1 MTDDPTAN
9 GKKTKYGWGMVVN
22 ANFNQ
27 ISVVSLRSHNQWSTQ

>member
-27 ISVVSLRSHNQWSTQ
+27 ISVVLK